1 MKIISKFPVY
11 KDNRGQIVNIFDFT
25 KNNKIKSSLIITSK
39 KDAIRANH
47 YHKTDS
53 HYIYLISGK
62 FEYYEKKLKNNSK
75 IKSITINKGD
85 SINTETGI
93 IHAMKFLEDSIML
106 VLTTEDRDQKKYAK
120 DIVRIKLI

>member
-106 VLTTEDRDQKKYAK
+106 VLTTEDRDQKKYEK